1 MIRGNFLLNI
11 YDDNGGGDDDD
22 DGAYFVLQ
30 ASLPEFIVGVS
41 DPGPARFI
49 LYSNLPITCQG
60 ITRINIP
67 LFCWITFAIRS
78 TEDIAVR
85 IHGRYYTKHA
95 CTYRFHEEDWK
106 PEQRVAYNSN
116 RSLDIVAQVAFNTY
130 LFDTSCFVAQRLNVG
145 LRSANFRCF
154 ALDLYS

>member
-30 ASLPEFIVGVS
+30 ASLPEFIVGES

-60 ITRINIP
+60 TTRNNFP
-67 LFCWITFAIRS
+67 VFCWITFAIRS

-85 IHGRYYTKHA
+85 IHGRYNKKPCIYL
-95 CTYRFHEEDWK
+95 FHEEDWK

-130 LFDTSCFVAQRLNVG
+130 LTLVVSW
-145 LRSANFRCF
+145 RSG
-154 ALDLYS
+154 